1 MPVAAECDVVTEDD
15 NKNRVKK
22 RSILGVSPNTRRR
35 AVPKPDTSAK
45 SIKRKSPKKSRLA
58 ASTNREISKFSS
70 TEPVTPQ
77 SSKVM
82 RTRAVSQPP
91 AFISERDKT
100 LSMMDEHYN
109 KPMLARKI
117 RIKARS
123 PDQFPNAQR
132 LCPAGYILKAADCPG

>member
-1 MPVAAECDVVTEDD
+1 MLAAAECDVVTEDD

-35 AVPKPDTSAK
+35 IVPKPEASTK

-70 TEPVTPQ
+70 TEPMTPQ

-82 RTRAVSQPP
+82 RTRAVGPPP

-100 LSMMDEHYN
+100 LSMMEDHYN
-109 KPMLARKI
+109 IL
-117 RIKARS
+117 S
-123 PDQFPNAQR
+123 P
-132 LCPAGYILKAADCPG
+132 